1 MKKDNT
7 DNNDSCYNK
16 YIIVL
21 NKYM

>member
-21 NKYM
+21 NKCM